1 MGKKGAYSGMSPKD
15 VSILAM
21 DRFIQRNDRKRSGK
35 KPLPARRKDVNIPI
49 HMWPLKDQI
58 EYWENRSDEDRFLD
72 QYPSYGLW
80 LKKVKELSGVYPET
94 FLDFTSNIRMEIR
107 SLYDSYTTPKMAVLE
122 LRKYGVY

>member
-35 KPLPARRKDVNIPI
+35 KPLPARRKDENIPL

-58 EYWENRSDEDRFLD
+58 EYWENRSEEDRFLD

-80 LKKVKELSGVYPET
+80 LLKVKELSGVYPET
-94 FLDFTSNIRMEIR
+94 FLDFTSKIKPEIR
-107 SLYDSYTTPKMAVLE
+107 ALYDSYTMPKMAVLE